1 MKIFRKKRDKELH
14 PFINRLLIRINQKLL
29 RYANYL
35 QQKTNNYSRRKR
47 IVFLFLLCLVFVT
60 ESSVIIIRSLQKN
73 NMVSITVAPI
83 RIITPPADNPIH
95 PVFSESEYRRIERFK
110 HYLDTNK
117 TFRDSILASR
127 PHLMDTLNFLQKI
140 YKTNDNGK

>member
-1 MKIFRKKRDKELH
+1 MKISRKNRDKELH
-14 PFINRLLIRINQKLL
+14 PFMVRLLMHINQKLL
-29 RYANYL
+29 QYAGYL
-35 QQKTNNYSRRKR
+35 QQKTNHYSKRKR
-47 IVFLFLLCLVFVT
+47 MVFLFLLCFVLVT
-60 ESSVIIIRSLQKN
+60 ESTIIIISSLQKN
-73 NMVSITVAPI
+73 NIVSITVAPI

-140 YKTNDNGK
+140 YKTNNNGK

>member
-29 RYANYL
+29 KYASYL
-35 QQKTNNYSRRKR
+35 QQKTNGYSRRKR
-47 IVFLFLLCLVFVT
+47 IILLFLLCLVFVT
-60 ESSVIIIRSLQKN
+60 DSSIVIIRSLHKN
-73 NMVSITVAPI
+73 NTVSITVAPI

-127 PHLMDTLNFLQKI
+127 PHLIDTLNFLQKI
-140 YKTNDNGK
+140 YKKKENGK

>member
-14 PFINRLLIRINQKLL
+14 PFIGRLLAGINQKLL
-29 RYANYL
+29 RYAGYL
-35 QQKTNNYSRRKR
+35 QQKTNHYSRRKR

-60 ESSVIIIRSLQKN
+60 ESSVLIIRSLQRN
-73 NMVSITVAPI
+73 DMISITVAPI

-140 YKTNDNGK
+140 YKKNENGK